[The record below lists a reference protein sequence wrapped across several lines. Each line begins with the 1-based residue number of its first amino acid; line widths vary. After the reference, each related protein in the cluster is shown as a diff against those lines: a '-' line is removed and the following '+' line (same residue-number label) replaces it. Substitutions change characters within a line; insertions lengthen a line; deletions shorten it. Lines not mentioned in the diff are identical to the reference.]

1 VVKGLARL
9 HGGQLELA
17 STLGQGTTATILL
30 PLDSPIESVEALLQT
45 PTVSAA

>member
-9 HGGQLELA
+9 HGGRFELA
-17 STLGQGTTATILL
+17 SKLGEGTIATIVLTL
-30 PLDSPIESVEALLQT
+30 EGAGESVEAPLQR

>member
-17 STLGQGTTATILL
+17 STTILL
-30 PLDSPIESVEALLQT
+30 PLDSPSESVEALLQT